1 MSVLGTKFKWMAL
14 HALAFLA
21 ACTQTIEPDT
31 DAFGFD
37 YYPMRLGDERIYY
50 TQEIFFKLS
59 GTVDTLTYLVKEIVE
74 DTIKQTDGN
83 YQLLLGR
90 YSTSLDT
97 TKWQKDS
104 LWMVEVNN
112 QRVLLSE
119 ATKAFVKLV
128 FPVANN
134 TQWDGNAKNADK
146 EEIYVLTEVGGGYAY
161 DTLSFGTTARVV
173 HKDLRDPAKITE
185 DDYRFEVFAREV
197 GLVHRY
203 KLKLNYCSK
212 CSENGVVEEGYIL
225 DQKLISFETK
235 S

>member
-112 QRVLLSE
+112 LCNRCCPENFYFNKASHPSPAIPVHQQCHRNLLSR
-119 ATKAFVKLV
+119 A
-128 FPVANN
+128 
-134 TQWDGNAKNADK
+134 
-146 EEIYVLTEVGGGYAY
+146 VLPGC
-161 DTLSFGTTARVV
+161 L
-173 HKDLRDPAKITE
+173 
-185 DDYRFEVFAREV
+185 
-197 GLVHRY
+197 
-203 KLKLNYCSK
+203 
-212 CSENGVVEEGYIL
+212 
-225 DQKLISFETK
+225 
-235 S
+235 